1 MGKEHCMKKRITKLT
16 VMQTGKML
24 GALYCFFSL
33 VMLPFFLIGIIAD
46 PKNFFMLF
54 MLLLYPIMGFIG
66 GILIAFFYNIVAKWI
81 GGIEVSVEE
90 TEIPDQQ

>member
-1 MGKEHCMKKRITKLT
+1 MKKRITKLT

-24 GALYCFFSL
+24 GALYGFFSL
-33 VMLPFFLIGIIAD
+33 VALPFFLIGIIAN
-46 PKNFFMLF
+46 PKSFFMLF

-66 GILIAFFYNIVAKWI
+66 GILLAFFYNIVAKWI